1 MTREPIRM
9 IYKGYTGALEI
20 DEDTGELFGM
30 VLGTRDLITFVGKT
44 VEEARKSLEESVD
57 FYLERCAATG
67 KEPDRPFSGKFNVR
81 LTPEI
86 HRGLAEMAH
95 ARKQSLNELVVEA
108 LGKLVAEN
116 RVVETPSREP
126 ARAPKRRKAPRAV

>member
-1 MTREPIRM
+1 MTQESIQM

-44 VEEARKSLEESVD
+44 VEEARKSLEDSVD
-57 FYLERCAATG
+57 VYLEHCAATG

-81 LTPEI
+81 ITPEI

-95 ARKQSLNELVVEA
+95 ARKQSLNDIVVE
-108 LGKLVAEN
+108 
-116 RVVETPSREP
+116 
-126 ARAPKRRKAPRAV
+126 